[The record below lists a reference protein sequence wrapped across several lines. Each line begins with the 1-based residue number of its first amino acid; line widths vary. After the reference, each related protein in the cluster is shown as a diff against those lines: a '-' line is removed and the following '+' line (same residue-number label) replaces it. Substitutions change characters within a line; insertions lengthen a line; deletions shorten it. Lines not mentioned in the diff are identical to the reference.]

1 MANSAKLVR
10 RRWTNQEVREL
21 RAHSRSRTPVSQ
33 IAKAMKRS
41 AGALRQKA
49 FALGLPLGHQR

>member
-10 RRWTNQEVREL
+10 RRWTNQEVREV

>member
-1 MANSAKLVR
+1 MAKNGKLVR
-10 RRWTNQEVREL
+10 RRWTNQEVKEL
-21 RAHSRSRTPVSQ
+21 RAHSRSRTPVAQ

-49 FALGLPLGHQR
+49 FALGLSLGHQR